1 MLELKV
7 TIPLIFKR
15 RKNMATLFIKDVIG
29 DSLAVTSVKG
39 DKVFDILKANIENNE
54 ETTLDFEGITDLI
67 SAFSNHAIGQL
78 YDVADAE
85 TLKELIKVNPD
96 TLHPADRRTIERSIQ
111 NSKNKRKQ
119 DKEFREIL
127 AAEKDEELGV

>member
-1 MLELKV
+1 
-7 TIPLIFKR
+7 
-15 RKNMATLFIKDVIG
+15 MATLFIKDVIG

-39 DKVFDILKANIENNE
+39 DKVFDILKANIENKE
-54 ETTLDFEGITDLI
+54 KTTLDFEGITDLI

-96 TLHPADRRTIERSIQ
+96 TLHPADSRTIERSIK

-127 AAEKDEELGV
+127 ATEMDEELGV

>member
-1 MLELKV
+1 
-7 TIPLIFKR
+7 
-15 RKNMATLFIKDVIG
+15 MATLFIKDVIG

-85 TLKELIKVNPD
+85 TLKKLIKVNPD
-96 TLHPADRRTIERSIQ
+96 TLHPADRRTIERSIK

-127 AAEKDEELGV
+127 AAEMDEELGVWQQLPTT

>member
-1 MLELKV
+1 
-7 TIPLIFKR
+7 
-15 RKNMATLFIKDVIG
+15 MATLFIKDVIG

-96 TLHPADRRTIERSIQ
+96 TLHPADRRTIERSI
-111 NSKNKRKQ
+111 KTVKTKENKIKS
-119 DKEFREIL
+119 L
-127 AAEKDEELGV
+127 EKFLRLKWMRSLEYDNNCLRLKSFQI